1 MRRQISMQEAND
13 KIFEICDQYKV
24 PIVQYKEN
32 DIPDGRQNSD
42 DIISINRQMGFNFD
56 QDAPGYFVYDLPWV
70 RCMTTL
76 DEEEFNDLLIHGKH
90 VQDCVRDLNEFLNS
104 VLIIEKEDY

>member
-1 MRRQISMQEAND
+1 
-13 KIFEICDQYKV
+13 
-24 PIVQYKEN
+24 
-32 DIPDGRQNSD
+32 
-42 DIISINRQMGFNFD
+42 
-56 QDAPGYFVYDLPWV
+56 
-70 RCMTTL
+70 MTTL

>member
-32 DIPDGRQNSD
+32 DI
-42 DIISINRQMGFNFD
+42 FCLLF
-56 QDAPGYFVYDLPWV
+56 
-70 RCMTTL
+70 TL
-76 DEEEFNDLLIHGKH
+76 DKMYDNIGRRR
-90 VQDCVRDLNEFLNS
+90 V
-104 VLIIEKEDY
+104 